1 MNMKKTAVLLVS
13 MSSVVLLLS
22 VSLFVTTFNQV
33 SRASDTSVSETVTYQ
48 YVVKEHN
55 GKIGIFS
62 PGSAEPGQVLDIDTS
77 GLPELDRLALEQ
89 GIEIRSDA
97 ELRRLIEDFDG

>member
-22 VSLFVTTFNQV
+22 VILFVTTFNQV
-33 SRASDTSVSETVTYQ
+33 SRASDTSVSEAVTYQ
-48 YVVKEHN
+48 YVVKEHD
-55 GKIGIFS
+55 GKIGIFA
-62 PGSAEPGQVLDIDTS
+62 PGNAEPGQVLDIDTS
-77 GLPELDRLALEQ
+77 VLPELDQLALEQ

>member
-22 VSLFVTTFNQV
+22 IVLFVTTFNQV
-33 SRASDTSVSETVTYQ
+33 SRASEQSVSEQVSYQ
-48 YVVKEHN
+48 YVVKEHD
-55 GKIGIFS
+55 GKIGVFS
-62 PGSAEPGQVLDIDTS
+62 PGSAEPGQVLDIEIS
-77 GLPELDRLALEQ
+77 VLPEFDRLALQQ

-97 ELRRLIEDFDG
+97 ELRRLIEDFDS